1 MSFKK
6 YRVIDLLIFTGLY
19 LLLEF
24 LISLAATYWFPE
36 QPYIVSL
43 MLPFLLIVMM
53 RWGPYAGILAAISAP
68 FYVLIYH
75 GSGWTY
81 LVFLF
86 GNIGFMGLLGFLLP
100 IGKKKVRDNIFLT
113 FSYIVIGFLHL
124 ELFRGLGAMIFE
136 HSGIEII
143 WRFIWTDMLSL
154 VFSLVVVFIAR
165 LADGIFEDQKAYMFR
180 KQREREA
187 AEAKQKALKEQ
198 EEQLGDNNL

>member
-1 MSFKK
+1 MSFRK
-6 YRVIDLLIFTGLY
+6 YRIIDLAIFTGLY

-24 LISLAATYWFPE
+24 LISLAATTWFPE
-36 QPYIVSL
+36 QPYIVSI
-43 MLPFLLIVMM
+43 MLPILLIVMM
-53 RWGPYAGILAAISAP
+53 RWGPYAAVLALISAP

-75 GSGWTY
+75 GSNWEY

-86 GNIGFMGLLGFLLP
+86 GNVGFMGLLGFLLP

-113 FSYIVIGFLHL
+113 LSYILIGFLLL
-124 ELFRGLGAMIFE
+124 EVFRGLGAIIFE

-154 VFSLVVVFIAR
+154 VFSLLVVFIAR
-165 LADGIFEDQKAYMFR
+165 AADGIFEDQKAYMFR

-187 AEAKQKALKEQ
+187 EEEARRNGETQGEQ
-198 EEQLGDNNL
+198 EL